1 MLGTI
6 LLCLSVLGG
15 SSVGVLSNVV
25 TAEGPFLKNAWRF
38 QSLMLVAVFLVPF
51 YYLYDQYYLRYERYR
66 AWIREMKAQGIKF
79 KEIKKNAKHLKDERK
94 KIKE

>member
-1 MLGTI
+1 MKQDERSQTRKYAHKILGTI

-15 SSVGVLSNVV
+15 SSVGVLSNIV

-51 YYLYDQYYLRYERYR
+51 YYLYDQYYLKYERYR
-66 AWIREMKAQGIKF
+66 AWIREMKA
-79 KEIKKNAKHLKDERK
+79 
-94 KIKE
+94 